1 MADGKRSDNVPRS
14 STIPSKKSKLKL
26 NQKSILDLF
35 PKKQKF
41 AASITV
47 DLDDPTAGLQE
58 QRQESFDSHLNLDY
72 DPPELTGEA
81 VDIPHISE
89 QTTSSSE
96 QMLSASSLETLASNS
111 LRFLTPDIQVVER
124 ATGLREDDPIVVDSS
139 PVKLYSQPTRAVPQ
153 TLYSIFAPRTR
164 VEPSVTPVNPAK
176 IPISHLEAPFPDG
189 SSQHV
194 RGPQTTYNAPP
205 ISFPPRYQVT
215 TASNT
220 SLHVSDVIG
229 IPSLVET
236 KDEHAHKLRLDA
248 STSHTVR
255 AVHLTSIPTEHL
267 QSHPVIAQLVET
279 ATFEPDSFS
288 GDSHRLWTDKWR
300 PSRADHVLGN
310 EEQATFLRQWLC
322 ALEVNFITASAPPDV
337 NTSTASRASGRLS
350 KGKTKFTATEKRG
363 TKRRVIRAVEKRKRQ
378 RIDSDDDDDSWI
390 IYSDN
395 VSETESP
402 PIDNF
407 EDTEECVENASPRLY
422 RQSTRNNFS
431 STIHH
436 PKHLTF
442 RERLTNTIL
451 LSGPNST
458 GKTAAVYACAAELG
472 WEIFEVYPGVGKR
485 SGANL
490 DNLIGEVGKNHL
502 VRKTQLQNE
511 NSGTNPKV
519 DGSLRSAF
527 ARGTEKNNGKIW
539 IPNDHCERSPSMSGF
554 GFVEELNGTQH
565 EEHETTA
572 RQSLILLEEVD
583 VLFKED
589 VNFWGSIINLIK
601 DCKRPV
607 ILTCNDASLVPVT
620 ELPLQNV
627 LNFQLCSTSVAT
639 SFLQALCCAEGYL
652 LDREVLSRFYE
663 SPNSFGLDS
672 PRLDLRRAI
681 HNLQLWCPEN
691 TTSAGTAICGQEI
704 EDMLNW
710 DWPDDRPLENKS
722 SDASIYQVRQTYS
735 IDCYLLRKDADMPK
749 EMSLNEAA
757 STATDDVLGYRILQT
772 NGSTFRHQLSRGGNS
787 CPRFARDSSILT
799 NTRARIARVQYD
811 ETVKEF
817 GHNVVAGRSQIMRRP
832 VFDLDYLPWI
842 RQMVAAEDSQEEAML
857 RRDGVGVG
865 RKTRNSQKYSRM
877 IELSPV
883 LTMVGPEGDRT
894 STTKSAIRSPL
905 MRPAIKS
912 PSMPLAPLEYLQQNQ
927 RRGSITDPSLHAAP
941 LPPVN
946 PQISR
951 QVASNSSGPTSP
963 GSIGPSS
970 TYVFGD
976 ATATT
981 SDNSALRKILRSPS
995 METEKSRATEGVV
1008 TTEEGR
1014 RQSTAGTELQMAG
1027 VKRKMSVDKDVPG
1040 ETLLAGPGV
1049 SGIEVE
1055 MEAPPPKRRGSA
1067 IDTSRIASLSL
1078 NEQRRNSVDSRGSH
1092 WAWTNDR
1099 RDSTSSIFSAASGYS
1114 QAYPGTESPQGRH
1127 ATGITTFAWPVSASP
1142 HPSESINMQHEG
1154 DPNVTASAPLHMM
1167 PPMNFSQDRRM
1178 SVPNVLSAS
1187 PPTSTGPTRVL
1198 RSRSR
1203 PPSRQTRAEDAQSAS
1218 PEDPLADPLASS
1230 SSSVKAAKDSG
1241 ATPYSRSPELR
1252 VSHKLAERKR
1262 RKEMKDLF
1270 DELRD
1275 QLPADRG
1282 MKASK
1287 WEILSKAIDFV
1298 NQLKQSHQD
1307 MAREIDM
1314 LRHELDA
1321 VRQNAGLPPF
1331 TGPPPP
1337 HLIYAQGPIPA
1348 PYPLPPGVL
1357 PHPPPISHPTAQ
1369 RQHPQLPLSRP
1380 ASSQNM
1386 LPLGEQNPPP
1396 PLNGDLPRPEVH
1408 PTS

>member
-1 MADGKRSDNVPRS
+1 M
-14 STIPSKKSKLKL
+14 
-26 NQKSILDLF
+26 
-35 PKKQKF
+35 
-41 AASITV
+41 
-47 DLDDPTAGLQE
+47 
-58 QRQESFDSHLNLDY
+58 
-72 DPPELTGEA
+72 
-81 VDIPHISE
+81 
-89 QTTSSSE
+89 
-96 QMLSASSLETLASNS
+96 
-111 LRFLTPDIQVVER
+111 RFLTPDIQVAEH

-164 VEPSVTPVNPAK
+164 VEPSVTPVHSAK
-176 IPISHLEAPFPDG
+176 TPILHLEAPFPDG

-215 TASNT
+215 TAFNT

-267 QSHPVIAQLVET
+267 QSHPVIAHLVET
-279 ATFEPDSFS
+279 ATFEPASFS

-310 EEQATFLRQWLC
+310 EEQATLLRQWLC
-322 ALEVNFITASAPPDV
+322 ALEIDSITASAPPDV
-337 NTSTASRASGRLS
+337 NDFAASQAPGRLGKGKKKSTAN
-350 KGKTKFTATEKRG
+350 EKRG

-378 RIDSDDDDDSWI
+378 RIDFDDDDSWI
-390 IYSDN
+390 IYSDD

-407 EDTEECVENASPRLY
+407 EDTEECVENASPQMY
-422 RQSTRNNFS
+422 RRSRRNDS
-431 STIHH
+431 SSAIHR

-442 RERLTNTIL
+442 QERLTNTIL

-519 DGSLRSAF
+519 EGSLRSAF

-539 IPNDHCERSPSMSGF
+539 IPNDHRERSTSINEF
-554 GFVEELNGTQH
+554 GDVEELKGTQH
-565 EEHETTA
+565 EEHEAIA

-589 VNFWGSIINLIK
+589 VNFWGSIISLIK

-620 ELPLQNV
+620 ELPLQDV

-663 SPNSFGLDS
+663 SPHSSGLDS

-710 DWPDDRPLENKS
+710 DWPDDHPLENKS

-735 IDCYLLRKDADMPK
+735 IGSSEAYHAELVSFADCYLLRKVADMPK

-772 NGSTFRHQLSRGGNS
+772 NGSSFRHRQFGHHDLDELIMSTIIELSRGGNS
-787 CPRFARDSSILT
+787 CPRSEGDSSILT
-799 NTRARIARVQYD
+799 STRARIARVQYD

-842 RQMVAAEDSQEEAML
+842 RQMVAAEDSQEAML

-877 IELSPV
+877 IELS
-883 LTMVGPEGDRT
+883 EN
-894 STTKSAIRSPL
+894 A
-905 MRPAIKS
+905 
-912 PSMPLAPLEYLQQNQ
+912 
-927 RRGSITDPSLHAAP
+927 RRGL
-941 LPPVN
+941 
-946 PQISR
+946 
-951 QVASNSSGPTSP
+951 
-963 GSIGPSS
+963 
-970 TYVFGD
+970 D
-976 ATATT
+976 AT
-981 SDNSALRKILRSPS
+981 
-995 METEKSRATEGVV
+995 
-1008 TTEEGR
+1008 
-1014 RQSTAGTELQMAG
+1014 
-1027 VKRKMSVDKDVPG
+1027 
-1040 ETLLAGPGV
+1040 
-1049 SGIEVE
+1049 
-1055 MEAPPPKRRGSA
+1055 
-1067 IDTSRIASLSL
+1067 
-1078 NEQRRNSVDSRGSH
+1078 
-1092 WAWTNDR
+1092 
-1099 RDSTSSIFSAASGYS
+1099 
-1114 QAYPGTESPQGRH
+1114 
-1127 ATGITTFAWPVSASP
+1127 
-1142 HPSESINMQHEG
+1142 
-1154 DPNVTASAPLHMM
+1154 
-1167 PPMNFSQDRRM
+1167 
-1178 SVPNVLSAS
+1178 VLDWS
-1187 PPTSTGPTRVL
+1187 
-1198 RSRSR
+1198 
-1203 PPSRQTRAEDAQSAS
+1203 
-1218 PEDPLADPLASS
+1218 
-1230 SSSVKAAKDSG
+1230 
-1241 ATPYSRSPELR
+1241 
-1252 VSHKLAERKR
+1252 
-1262 RKEMKDLF
+1262 
-1270 DELRD
+1270 
-1275 QLPADRG
+1275 
-1282 MKASK
+1282 
-1287 WEILSKAIDFV
+1287 
-1298 NQLKQSHQD
+1298 
-1307 MAREIDM
+1307 
-1314 LRHELDA
+1314 
-1321 VRQNAGLPPF
+1321 
-1331 TGPPPP
+1331 
-1337 HLIYAQGPIPA
+1337 
-1348 PYPLPPGVL
+1348 
-1357 PHPPPISHPTAQ
+1357 
-1369 RQHPQLPLSRP
+1369 
-1380 ASSQNM
+1380 
-1386 LPLGEQNPPP
+1386 
-1396 PLNGDLPRPEVH
+1396 
-1408 PTS
+1408 